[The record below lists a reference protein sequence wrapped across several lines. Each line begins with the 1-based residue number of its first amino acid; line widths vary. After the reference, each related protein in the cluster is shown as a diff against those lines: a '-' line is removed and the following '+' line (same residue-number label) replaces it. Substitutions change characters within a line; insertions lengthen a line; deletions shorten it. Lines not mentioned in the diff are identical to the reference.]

1 MGHNKKGQA
10 MEPVFGVI
18 KHYDWGS
25 TGGIPDILGTEEDGN
40 PQAEYWLGAHPGGPA
55 QMGNKTLLE
64 VIKEHPD
71 VVGAH
76 NVSTYGP
83 QLPFLMK
90 ILSASQPLSLQAHP
104 TSEQAIAGFAEEEKL
119 GLDIDDPTRTY
130 KDTWHKPEILVALTE
145 FDALVGFRPPLESLA
160 LFTAL
165 GLPSADVEAM
175 LGPLRHREGC
185 SGLAQVFLATL
196 TMDDSRRHFLDEVV
210 SAAVKHVTEQSDF
223 GEFCRTAVLLD
234 DYHPGDPSILAA
246 LLMNRVRLAPG
257 ECLQIRPGT
266 LHAYLFGTGVE
277 VMANSDNVLR
287 GGLTRKHI
295 DVDALVDVV
304 DFTPEP
310 PNLVQTATTASPGI
324 LRYDEQVSEFSLW
337 RLDLFLGR
345 EVELPASDCGRILL
359 VIDGHVDCR
368 VDGRSLE
375 LVQGQSA
382 FFPAGETVRLEGD
395 CLAFLTAAGET
406 QF

>member
-1 MGHNKKGQA
+1 MGHNKKGWA

-25 TGGIPDILGTEEDGN
+25 TGGIPDILGTEDDGN
-40 PQAEYWLGAHPGGPA
+40 PQAEYWLGAHPSGPA
-55 QMGNKTLLE
+55 RMGETTLYD
-64 VIKEHPD
+64 VINEHPE
-71 VVGAH
+71 VVGVQ
-76 NVSTYGP
+76 NVRAYGS

-104 TSEQAIAGFAEEEKL
+104 NSEQAIAGFALEEEL
-119 GLDIDDPTRTY
+119 GLAIDDPTRTY
-130 KDTWHKPEILVALTE
+130 KDTWHKPEILVALTD
-145 FDALVGFRPPLESLA
+145 FDALVGFRSPLESLA
-160 LFTAL
+160 LFTEL
-165 GLPSADVEAM
+165 GLPSATIQTM
-175 LGPLRHREGC
+175 LGPLRHRDGG

-196 TMDDSRRHFLDEVV
+196 TMDDARKHFLDEVV
-210 SAAVKHVTEQSDF
+210 SAAVNHVTEQTDL

-234 DYHPGDPSILAA
+234 DYHSGDPSILAA
-246 LLMNRVRLAPG
+246 LLMNRIRLSPG
-257 ECLQIRPGT
+257 DCLQIRPGI

-304 DFTPEP
+304 DFTPAA
-310 PNLVQTATTASPGI
+310 PNLIQTITTAEPGI

-359 VIDGHVDCR
+359 VIDGHVECR
-368 VDGRSLE
+368 VDGQELE

-382 FFPAGETVRLEGD
+382 FFPAGENVRLEGD
-395 CLAFLTAAGET
+395 CFAFVAGAGET
-406 QF
+406 RL

>member
-1 MGHNKKGQA
+1 

-395 CLAFLTAAGET
+395 CFAFLTAAGET

>member
-1 MGHNKKGQA
+1 

-324 LRYDEQVSEFSLW
+324 LRYDSKFPSSASGVSTSSLGAKWNCPQVIA
-337 RLDLFLGR
+337 D
-345 EVELPASDCGRILL
+345 ASC
-359 VIDGHVDCR
+359 
-368 VDGRSLE
+368 S
-375 LVQGQSA
+375 
-382 FFPAGETVRLEGD
+382 
-395 CLAFLTAAGET
+395 
-406 QF
+406 

>member
-104 TSEQAIAGFAEEEKL
+104 TAEQAIAGFAEEEGL

-210 SAAVKHVTEQSDF
+210 SAAVKHVTEQSEF

-368 VDGRSLE
+368 VDGRNLE

-395 CLAFLTAAGET
+395 CFAFLTAAGET

>member
-1 MGHNKKGQA
+1 
-10 MEPVFGVI
+10 
-18 KHYDWGS
+18 
-25 TGGIPDILGTEEDGN
+25 
-40 PQAEYWLGAHPGGPA
+40 
-55 QMGNKTLLE
+55 MGNKTLLE

-395 CLAFLTAAGET
+395 CFAFLTAAGET

>member
-1 MGHNKKGQA
+1 